1 MRKNL
6 QKLISLDQETWEM
19 ALKKSNFSQWVRGQL
34 RSERNKTGSRRPRL
48 SEMTTERIQFE
59 LDRRNEE

>member
-6 QKLISLDQETWEM
+6 QKLINLDQETWEL
-19 ALKKSNFSQWVRGQL
+19 ALVKTNFSQWVRGQL
-34 RSERNKTGSRRPRL
+34 RSERNKGGHERPKL

>member
-6 QKLISLDQETWEM
+6 QKLINLDQETWEM
-19 ALKKSNFSQWVRGQL
+19 AIKKTNFSQWVRGKL
-34 RSERNKTGSRRPRL
+34 RSERNQEGSKRPKL

>member
-6 QKLISLDQETWEM
+6 QKLISLDQETWEL
-19 ALKKSNFSQWVRGQL
+19 ALVKTNFSQWVRGQL
-34 RSERNKTGSRRPRL
+34 RSERNKGGQERPRL

-59 LDRRNEE
+59 LDRRNEQ